1 MPNRL
6 KEDTEAINK
15 NDPAT
20 RGFWDAFITNPGLH
34 ALWWHRVAHF
44 FYTHRMPLF
53 AKVISQFARFFTNVE
68 IHPGAEIGR
77 RFFIDH
83 GAGVV
88 IGETAIIGD
97 DVVIFHGVT
106 LGGTGKDIGKRHPT
120 VGDRVFISAGA
131 KVLGPVVLG
140 ADSKIGAGAVV
151 LKDVPP
157 DATVVGV
164 PAKVVRLNG
173 RRVAHAEPDIDS
185 LLVRVNELERK
196 IERLLEEKERK

>member
-1 MPNRL
+1 MVASGSAL
-6 KEDTEAINK
+6 
-15 NDPAT
+15 
-20 RGFWDAFITNPGLH
+20 FFIRIECRYSRRSFLNLQDFLQMWRFTL
-34 ALWWHRVAHF
+34 
-44 FYTHRMPLF
+44 
-53 AKVISQFARFFTNVE
+53 ARRSGDV
-68 IHPGAEIGR
+68 
-77 RFFIDH
+77 FFIDH